1 MNHPQLPF
9 AMLRSSA
16 LRAAPTAT
24 AMPDT
29 DLFSA
34 MTSLKLYLAHLFAA
48 ATALS
53 DSDEWRAFGGLLV
66 GSLFSG
72 LAGVGL
78 LLLGGKAVARQI
90 IVARMLVNV
99 VFGLGLGALGLVV
112 AQMKYGWHSGPLLTV
127 SFSFVCGIIG
137 VGLWRVFEPRFQ
149 RYLENRADALLPD
162 NQVSRNKPNSDNQ

>member
-1 MNHPQLPF
+1 MNHPQIPF
-9 AMLRSSA
+9 PAVLVRSSA
-16 LRAAPTAT
+16 LRAVPAT
-24 AMPDT
+24 VPDS

-34 MTSLKLYLAHLFAA
+34 MTTLKIYFIQMFAA

-78 LLLGGKAVARQI
+78 LLLSGKSVPRQI
-90 IVARMLVNV
+90 IIARMIVNV
-99 VFGLGLGALGLVV
+99 VFGLGLGALGLLV
-112 AQMKYGWHSGPLLTV
+112 ASVKYGLHTGPLLTV

-137 VGLWRVFEPRFQ
+137 VGLWRVLEPRFQ
-149 RYLENRADALLPD
+149 RWLENRADALLPD
-162 NQVSRNKPNSDNQ
+162 SKLSRNNKEPDNQ